1 MLPCPPIA
9 LRCRVKRTGAP
20 RRVHLAKR
28 PGTLLDL
35 GGGSPFQGYIA
46 RESLGPKTTYLC
58 LDIFAEAKPHVVADT
73 LELPLANSSIDA
85 IFCNAMLEHVRE
97 PQRAVD
103 EMYRVLAH
111 SGRLI
116 LSVPFIYPYHDR
128 VDYYRFTDT
137 ALRHIFRNF
146 DAVEIEPLG
155 DYFYVV
161 WLFLT
166 GFHFSVA
173 NRLDQWFGGLRSGLR
188 GALTLYTTLL
198 RGRRG
203 RNYLGSMSRS
213 PVGWYVYCEKG

>member
-1 MLPCPPIA
+1 MSAYRSPVSSEA
-9 LRCRVKRTGAP
+9 NWRAAARA
-20 RRVHLAKR
+20 LAKR

-35 GGGSPFQGYIA
+35 GGGSPFQGYIS

-173 NRLDQWFGGLRSGLR
+173 NRLDRWFGGLRSGLR
-188 GALTLYTTLL
+188 GALDTLYDLVAWPSWAKLFGEHEQKPRRLVCLL
-198 RGRRG
+198 
-203 RNYLGSMSRS
+203 
-213 PVGWYVYCEKG
+213 